1 MLLFRIVLY
10 YYWCVCVC
18 VCAFSLNQ
26 VLRQNNQYHFYNDSF
41 FTFLEIS
48 LLKCER
54 TLHMCKQHEEFDMF
68 LSIES
73 WSFTGSHI
81 NLCSITFSLKWM
93 TLNNNDDDDV
103 IIQTGHFVGIRK
115 QSRNEFGSK
124 AFIVQTNKI
133 FFSFFFPHQ
142 LTRFKI
148 QSHFVGKRVFISR
161 KFKYLY
167 FQFTVRLTHSRISP
181 NSLKSEKK
189 TDRNFLAK
197 IYWFDL
203 LSSDYCVYVCVC
215 VVCVHR
221 RLVNIYQFL
230 DGGFFSLL

>member
-1 MLLFRIVLY
+1 MMWLFRRDILLEFENNHGMNLVQKH
-10 YYWCVCVC
+10 
-18 VCAFSLNQ
+18 SL
-26 VLRQNNQYHFYNDSF
+26 
-41 FTFLEIS
+41 
-48 LLKCER
+48 
-54 TLHMCKQHEEFDMF
+54 CKQTKY
-68 LSIES
+68 
-73 WSFTGSHI
+73 SF
-81 NLCSITFSLKWM
+81 
-93 TLNNNDDDDV
+93 
-103 IIQTGHFVGIRK
+103 R
-115 QSRNEFGSK
+115 
-124 AFIVQTNKI
+124 
-133 FFSFFFPHQ
+133 FFPHQ

-161 KFKYLY
+161 KFKYLN